1 MLNPYQ
7 MKKILLLTALYT
19 TIANAQVRMP
29 APSSTQ
35 TIMQD
40 FGLGKIELTYSRPNI
55 KGRTIFKEN
64 SELAPLGKVWRTGA
78 NASTK
83 IKFTDPVSIA
93 DHTVDTGSYAL
104 WTIPG
109 KKEWTIIINKDA
121 KNWGTNYAETDDL
134 FRFTVAT
141 DYMKDALETLT
152 MQITDVKPESCTLL
166 IMWANTMAR
175 IPITTNIKDRV
186 KTNIEQALS
195 GDKVTATTYYQAA
208 NYYFEWEKDY
218 NKALPNI
225 VKAVE
230 ANVKNYAAFLLK
242 AKIEKALGD
251 KASAKGSAEQVVLLA
266 TTAKNDDYVRAAKE
280 VLKSL

>member
-1 MLNPYQ
+1 
-7 MKKILLLTALYT
+7 MKKILLLAAMYT

-35 TIMQD
+35 TITQD

-55 KGRTIFKEN
+55 KGRTVFKEN

-93 DHTVDTGSYAL
+93 DHAVDTGSYAL

-109 KKEWTIIINKDA
+109 KKEWTIIINKDS
-121 KNWGTNYAETDDL
+121 KNWGTNYVETDDL
-134 FRFTVAT
+134 FRFTVAV
-141 DYMKDALETLT
+141 DNMKEVLETLT
-152 MQITDVKPESCTLL
+152 MQITDVKPESCTLV
-166 IMWANTMAR
+166 IMWANAMVR

-186 KTNIEQALS
+186 KASIEQALG
-195 GDKVTATTYYQAA
+195 GDKISATTYYLAA

-225 VKAVE
+225 NKAVE
-230 ANVKNYAAFLLK
+230 ANPKNFAAYLLK

-251 KASAKGSAEQVVLLA
+251 KVSAKGDAEKVVELA
-266 TTAKNDDYVRAAKE
+266 TAAKNDDYVRAAKE